1 LIKVENLTKSY
12 GPHKG
17 VFNLSFEVNKGE
29 IFGFI
34 GPNGAGKTT
43 TIRQLLGF
51 IKPDSGATYIN
62 DLESFSNASQ
72 IQQNLGYLPG
82 EIAFFEQM
90 SGTEFLTFIGK
101 LRGLKDFTKMQDLVT
116 FLDLDPS
123 GKVKKMSKG
132 MKQKLAI
139 VAAFMHDPE
148 VLILDEP
155 TSGLDPLMQTKF
167 IELILNEK
175 KLGKTILMSSHS
187 FEEIERTCD
196 RVLII
201 KQGELVALEDIKKL
215 KEQKRKAFF
224 VSVNSLDDVEII
236 QSAGFEVIQKTPLDL
251 EVIMKGDINRFV
263 KTIAKCKIKS
273 LDVLSQSLEDIF
285 MNYYKEEVHHE

>member
-196 RVLII
+196 RALII